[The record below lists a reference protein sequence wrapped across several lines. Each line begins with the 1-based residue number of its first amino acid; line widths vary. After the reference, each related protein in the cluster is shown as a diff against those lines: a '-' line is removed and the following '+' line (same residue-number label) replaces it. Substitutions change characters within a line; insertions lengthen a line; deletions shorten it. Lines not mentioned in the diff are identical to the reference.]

1 MSKRKKKSTKR
12 SGFEDKIW
20 ESLGANQKTVGYET
34 EKISYTVP
42 EKIRNYIPDFIL
54 PNGIYVEVKGR
65 LTLADRQ
72 KMVWVKNSNPDLDI
86 RFVFQ
91 RKNNYIRKGSK
102 TTYAEW
108 AEKNGFPYAEGTI
121 PDEWLN
127 EKS

>member
-1 MSKRKKKSTKR
+1 MAKRKKKSTKR
-12 SGFEDKIW
+12 SGFEDNIW
-20 ESLGANQKTVGYET
+20 ESLGNNQKTVGYET

-42 EKIRNYIPDFIL
+42 EKNRNYIPDFIL
-54 PNGIYVEVKGR
+54 PNGIYVEAKGR

-72 KMVWVKNSNPDLDI
+72 KMVWVKKSNPDLDI

-102 TTYAEW
+102 TTYADW